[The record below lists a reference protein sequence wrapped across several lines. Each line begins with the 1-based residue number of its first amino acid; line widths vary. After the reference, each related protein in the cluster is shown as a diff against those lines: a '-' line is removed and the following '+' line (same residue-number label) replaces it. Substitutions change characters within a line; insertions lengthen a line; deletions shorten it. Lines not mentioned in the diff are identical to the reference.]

1 MREIKQF
8 ERTAKDDFQ
17 RLWDNVNELQEI
29 TNVTT
34 KNIEEIYD
42 KGRILLIA
50 MKSES
55 NTAQNAI
62 SDYRIRA
69 RSHSKTKYVC

>member
-50 MKSES
+50 MKNS
-55 NTAQNAI
+55 ACF
-62 SDYRIRA
+62 Y
-69 RSHSKTKYVC
+69 